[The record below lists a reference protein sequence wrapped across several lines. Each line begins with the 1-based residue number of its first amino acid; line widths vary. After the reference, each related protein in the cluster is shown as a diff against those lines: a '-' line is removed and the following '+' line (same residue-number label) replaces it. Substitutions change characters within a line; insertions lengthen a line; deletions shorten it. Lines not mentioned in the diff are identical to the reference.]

1 MEIYLVRHG
10 IAVGREQDMPDA
22 LRPLT
27 EKGRRR
33 FRKTARAFARLGRK
47 VNLIL
52 TSPLVRAVQ
61 TAEILAAEA
70 RHGEVGVLE
79 ELDPKFG
86 ARSLLEAVAK
96 RADGVQSIA
105 LVGHDP
111 QLSSAL
117 ATLAGL
123 AAELL
128 DFRKGAIVRLDT
140 EDLSQ
145 PGTAETRWSL
155 KPRSK
160 TARKGPPL
168 AKAEGEEAE
177 EAPPRRRAKRTR
189 RGGRS
194 GRRRH
199 SPASETTETAVSAE
213 QSSAA
218 ETSVP
223 ADVAE
228 AGPAADVTAP
238 HESPIESPSAPPDS
252 APQSESDSSVH

>member
-1 MEIYLVRHG
+1 MARSRG
-10 IAVGREQDMPDA
+10 GSTRTTFARGR
-22 LRPLT
+22 RPSNVT
-27 EKGRRR
+27 ARRR

-70 RHGEVGVLE
+70 RHGEVAVLE

-123 AAELL
+123 AAELSAWFKDIL
-128 DFRKGAIVRLDT
+128 AT
-140 EDLSQ
+140 
-145 PGTAETRWSL
+145 
-155 KPRSK
+155 
-160 TARKGPPL
+160 GPPTEQFL
-168 AKAEGEEAE
+168 ARSVLRKLGDASQEA
-177 EAPPRRRAKRTR
+177 ALLGFRTIKDHDLRRL
-189 RGGRS
+189 
-194 GRRRH
+194 
-199 SPASETTETAVSAE
+199 
-213 QSSAA
+213 
-218 ETSVP
+218 
-223 ADVAE
+223 
-228 AGPAADVTAP
+228 
-238 HESPIESPSAPPDS
+238 
-252 APQSESDSSVH
+252 